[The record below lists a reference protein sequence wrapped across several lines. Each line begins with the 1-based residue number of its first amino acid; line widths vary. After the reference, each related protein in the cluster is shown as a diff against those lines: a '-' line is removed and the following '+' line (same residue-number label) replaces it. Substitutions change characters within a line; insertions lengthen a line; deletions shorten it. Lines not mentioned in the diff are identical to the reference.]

1 MNESNR
7 DELFAVLSKLWEA
20 FPDMRFGQL
29 VVNVSYF
36 AREPSVAATWDVEDA
51 EFLDAA
57 KRLLSERT
65 VDLAENH

>member
-1 MNESNR
+1 MNKSDR
-7 DELFAVLSKLWEA
+7 DELLAVLCELWEA

-36 AREPSVAATWDVEDA
+36 AHEPSVEATWDVEDA

-65 VDLAENH
+65 VDLAE

>member
-1 MNESNR
+1 MSQMNR
-7 DELFAVLSKLWEA
+7 DELFVVLRDLWEA

-29 VVNVSYF
+29 VVNISYF
-36 AREPSVAATWDVEDA
+36 AREPSVEATWDVEDP

-65 VDLAENH
+65 VET